1 MSDSSSTPI
10 SANSPPPAGGIWRG
24 FVRGAAGTGVA
35 VVARAAG
42 ALVVNKLMAVYGGPG
57 GLTQLAQFQNL
68 MGLFGALP
76 ADGIQVGATA
86 RLAPLPPGSA
96 RYRAWLGT
104 AGFLTLSLVGLAGAV
119 LLVANGATWGVW
131 PVLLFTLGM
140 AAVALQAL
148 LSTALLAAGQR
159 RAYVVQSL
167 VLSVLS
173 TSAAGAALLLRQPL
187 PGVLGGY
194 LAGQALALLPT
205 LGAARRAGLLRG
217 LAPGRNSPAAVRGLL
232 RFVLMALGTLLFGR
246 AVDYAVRDY
255 LIRTF
260 SPASTDL
267 WQAVAKLSDN
277 YSLVVGAVLGTVF
290 YPRLAALAA
299 VPAQARRYLRG
310 VLGLLAAGL
319 AVALGLVFALRDW
332 LLPLLF
338 APRLLAA
345 RELLA
350 PQLLGDW
357 AKFLVWVF
365 IYQLLA
371 RARPLPYLAVQAAS
385 AALFAAL
392 LAGLLPRLGLAGVV
406 WAHAA
411 RFGILLMTCCL
422 LFSMKREKTG

>member
-1 MSDSSSTPI
+1 MSDPT
-10 SANSPPPAGGIWRG
+10 SAPTSADAPQRAGGIWRG

-42 ALVVNKLMAVYGGPG
+42 ALALNKLIAVYGGPG

-86 RLAPLPPGSA
+86 RLAPLRPGTA
-96 RYRAWLGT
+96 RYRVWLG
-104 AGFLTLSLVGLAGAV
+104 AAVVLTMSLIGVAGAV
-119 LLVANGATWGVW
+119 LLVANGPSWGAG

-140 AAVALQAL
+140 AAVATQAL

-159 RAYVVQSL
+159 RAYVTQAL

-173 TSAAGAALLLRQPL
+173 TSAAGAALLLHQPL
-187 PGVLGGY
+187 PWVLGGY

-205 LGAARRAGLLRG
+205 LGQARRAGLLRG
-217 LAPGRNSPAAVRGLL
+217 LRLRGASPVAVRGLL

-255 LIRTF
+255 LIRNF
-260 SPASTDL
+260 APASTDL
-267 WQAVAKLSDN
+267 WQAVARLSDN
-277 YSLVVGAVLGTVF
+277 YSLVVGAVLSTIF

-299 VPAQARRYLRG
+299 VPAQARRYLRA
-310 VLGLLAAGL
+310 VLGFLAAGL
-319 AVALGLVFALRDW
+319 AVGLGLVFGLRDW

-371 RARPLPYLAVQAAS
+371 RARPLPYLAVQAGS
-385 AALFAAL
+385 AVLYAAL
-392 LAGLLPRLGLAGVV
+392 LAALLPRLGLAGVV

-411 RFGILLMTCCL
+411 RFGVLLVACFL
-422 LFSMKREKTG
+422 LSNVERERTG